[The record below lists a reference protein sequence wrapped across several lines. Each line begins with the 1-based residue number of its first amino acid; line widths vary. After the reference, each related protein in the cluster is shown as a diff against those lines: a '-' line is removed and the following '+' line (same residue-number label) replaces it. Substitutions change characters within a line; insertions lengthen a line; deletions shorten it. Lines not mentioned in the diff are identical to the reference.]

1 MYDCANEILAG
12 EGFAGFYRGFGA
24 LMVQYALQFAIVRIS
39 SFSIRVRIK
48 DKNINLGE
56 GVCLDATP
64 VQKGWV
70 IEALLRG
77 VGVNIRKNQLPTTWL
92 K

>member
-48 DKNINLGE
+48 DKNINLGPVHKLRNAKMGE
-56 GVCLDATP
+56 GVCHDATP
-64 VQKGWV
+64 VQCHKG
-70 IEALLRG
+70 IIG
-77 VGVNIRKNQLPTTWL
+77 GGGGG
-92 K
+92 